1 MKQKRSI
8 ITLCMYIIHLNL
20 ITYALLILASP
31 FCYLYDDPC
40 AMYYS
45 FRAFYLRYW
54 FRLHTVSSHE
64 QGIVALCLL
73 FERLLQCHEPQ
84 LWAHFKD
91 IHIHP

>member
-1 MKQKRSI
+1 MSA
-8 ITLCMYIIHLNL
+8 T
-20 ITYALLILASP
+20 P
-31 FCYLYDDPC
+31 FCYLYDNPC
-40 AMYYS
+40 AMYYT

-84 LWAHFKD
+84 LWIHFKNL
-91 IHIHP
+91 HIQP